1 MWKCQLRDTKH
12 SFGCKQ
18 FIGVE
23 WMYCAG
29 LVPSV
34 SRQRQQQ
41 NHQWAARPSV
51 WQLLG
56 RSSRSDWCLYTIGS
70 TGINV
75 CQTVLWRSLCL
86 CVFLHIPTFYV
97 LVIPPHYATFHHN
110 WIGEMWPLNSDRG
123 TFPAV
128 LLEDSSTSR
137 HLPILKKTEK
147 KHRDREDLARCLKGA
162 GRILGSAAHPM
173 NVFLKHCIV

>member
-1 MWKCQLRDTKH
+1 MTQNTPLAASSLLVWSEL
-12 SFGCKQ
+12 
-18 FIGVE
+18 
-23 WMYCAG
+23 YCAG

-41 NHQWAARPSV
+41 NHQRAARPSV

-86 CVFLHIPTFYV
+86 CVFLHISTFYV

-110 WIGEMWPLNSDRG
+110 WIGEMWLLNSDRG
-123 TFPAV
+123 TFPPV

>member
-56 RSSRSDWCLYTIGS
+56 RSSHSDWCLYTIGS

-86 CVFLHIPTFYV
+86 CVFLHIPTFYG
-97 LVIPPHYATFHHN
+97 LVVPPHYATFHHN
-110 WIGEMWPLNSDRG
+110 WIGEMWLFNSGGSVRG
-123 TFPAV
+123 FLDQSALTDPK
-128 LLEDSSTSR
+128 ENGKETSR
-137 HLPILKKTEK
+137 P
-147 KHRDREDLARCLKGA
+147 RRSGQVFKGC
-162 GRILGSAAHPM
+162 RSHPRLCPWMPM